1 MKKPKISGMKQ
12 NQYFH
17 CSISDSQDMDT
28 WFFEKNA
35 REKGFL
41 RVAGI
46 DEVGRGPLAGP
57 VVSAAVILPHHFPRS
72 GVTDSKKLTQK
83 KREQLFEL
91 IYDQAVSIGLG
102 IIDPA
107 EIDRRN
113 ILQASLLSMAVA
125 IRNLNPQP
133 DFLLI
138 DGIFN
143 VPLDMPQIPIPKGDS
158 RSTSIAAASI
168 VAKVTRDRM
177 MKKYH
182 EDYPQFGFD
191 IHKGYPTPVH
201 KEAIRKFGSCPIHR
215 LSFKGVKEYARSS
228 PPTWEKR

>member
-1 MKKPKISGMKQ
+1 MKPSSHC
-12 NQYFH
+12 YFPT
-17 CSISDSQDMDT
+17 SDFQELDQWS
-28 WFFEKNA
+28 FERNA
-35 REKGFL
+35 RAKGFL
-41 RVAGI
+41 NIAGI

-57 VVSAAVILPHHFPRS
+57 VISAAVILPQHFPQS
-72 GVTDSKKLTQK
+72 GVTDSKKLTPK
-83 KREQLFEL
+83 KRDQFFEL
-91 IYDQAVSIGLG
+91 IYDQAISIGLG

-113 ILQASLLSMAVA
+113 ILQASLLSMAMA
-125 IRNLNPQP
+125 IENLDPRP

-143 VPLDMPQIPIPKGDS
+143 VSLNIPQIPIPKGDS

-177 MKKYH
+177 LKRYH

-191 IHKGYPTPVH
+191 VHKGYPTPAH
-201 KEAIRKFGSCPIHR
+201 KEAIRKFGLCPIHR

-228 PPTWEKR
+228 TTAG